1 MSDQF
6 KTALIRGVI
15 WGFILAGGSFFGQ
28 LSTGGSYKAA
38 WVAAGVVFFL
48 SLATRTGIE
57 GYIDTQ
63 AASPSKTGQSG
74 QIGVG
79 LLARLVLA
87 VVVGVVAYLLC
98 LLFGP
103 LVADLKVSFA
113 VTIGGWLVAY
123 AGVLGLLAALW
134 FFFSGGGLSLLRRP

>member
-6 KTALIRGVI
+6 KTALIRGLI
-15 WGFILAGGSFFGQ
+15 WSVILAGGSFFGQ
-28 LSTGGSYKAA
+28 LSTGGTYKSA

-63 AASPSKTGQSG
+63 AASPSKAAQSG
-74 QIGVG
+74 QIGMG

-87 VVVGVVAYLLC
+87 VVVGVVVYLLC

-103 LVADLKVSFA
+103 LVADLKASFA
-113 VTIGGWLVAY
+113 VTVGNWLVTY

-134 FFFSGGGLSLLRRP
+134 FFFSGGGLAFLKRP